1 MLTTVDVR
9 RDAKESPVLKI
20 DLLVTNANILTM
32 DDNQP
37 TASSVGVLG
46 GRIVAVGDEA
56 AGLTAR
62 RTVDLAGRTLVP
74 GFHDAHNH
82 MVFYGMSLDEL
93 DLSTPPINSLEEIYD
108 AIAARVAEVPAG
120 SWVIG
125 FGYDQNKLGGKHPSR
140 DVLDR
145 IAPDHLVWL
154 KHTSGHMCVVNSK
167 VLDLVDLDAAPPGGA
182 IVRDSAGVPTGLLQE
197 QAQGLVRSLVFP
209 YSHATLVSAITRA
222 SKEYAAQ
229 GLVGVHEAGIGGGW
243 IGNSTVELA
252 AYQAARDSGALMQ
265 RTTLMVVSDSLHRLD
280 RNAEDGPAY
289 GLELGIRT
297 GLGDDRLRIG
307 AMKVFSDGSLIG
319 HTAAMCNDF
328 SNDPGNSGFLQAEV
342 DQMRSVITGAHLA
355 GWQVATHAIGDKA
368 VGTVLDIY
376 EEVLSRYPRANHR
389 HRIEH
394 TGVCPPADV
403 ARIARLGVIPVPQGR
418 FIEEL
423 GDGMAEA
430 LGPERTEWCYRFK
443 SFLDAGI
450 TVPGSSDRPMVLG
463 SPLLGMQSMVT
474 RRTHAGSV
482 FGAAERVSALEALRC
497 YTMGSA
503 FAAFREESMGSITP
517 GKLADFAVLADDPTT
532 IDPEGIG
539 SIDVL
544 ATVINGD
551 TVYGSL

>member
-1 MLTTVDVR
+1 M
-9 RDAKESPVLKI
+9 KI

-32 DDNQP
+32 DDDLP

-56 AGLTAR
+56 AELTAR
-62 RTVDLAGRTLVP
+62 RTVDLAGATLVP

-82 MVFYGMSLDEL
+82 MVGYGMTLDEL
-93 DLSTPPINSLEEIYD
+93 NLRTPAINTLDELYD
-108 AIAARVAEVPAG
+108 AIVARVADVPAG
-120 SWVIG
+120 SWVVG
-125 FGYDQNKLGGKHPSR
+125 SGYDQNKLGGQHPHR
-140 DVLDR
+140 EVLDR

-154 KHTSGHMCVVNSK
+154 KHTSGHMCVVNGK
-167 VLDLVDLDAAPPGGA
+167 VLDSVDLDAAPPGGA
-182 IVRDSAGVPTGLLQE
+182 VVRDSSGVPTGLLQE

-209 YSHATLVSAITRA
+209 YSQATLVDAITRA
-222 SKEYAAQ
+222 SADYAAQ
-229 GLVGVHEAGIGGGW
+229 GLVGLTEAGIGGGW
-243 IGNSTVELA
+243 VGNSTVELA
-252 AYQAARDSGALMQ
+252 AYQAARDSGALLQ
-265 RTTLMVVSDSLHRLD
+265 RTTLMIVSDSLHPLD
-280 RNAEDGPAY
+280 RNVEDGPAY

-328 SNDPGNSGFLQAEV
+328 SNDPGNVGFLQDEV
-342 DQMRSVITGAHLA
+342 EHMRSVITGAHLA

-376 EEVLSRYPRANHR
+376 EEVLAKYPRADHR

-394 TGVCPPADV
+394 TGVCAPADV
-403 ARIARLGVIPVPQGR
+403 ERIAHLGVIPVPQGR

-423 GDGMAEA
+423 GDGMADA
-430 LGPERTEWCYRFK
+430 LGPERTDWCYRFK
-443 SFLDAGI
+443 GFLDAGI
-450 TVPGSSDRPMVLG
+450 TVPGSSDRPVVQG

-474 RRTHAGSV
+474 RRTRSGV
-482 FGAAERVSALEALRC
+482 LFGAAERVSALEALRC

-503 FAAFREESMGSITP
+503 YASFRENSMGSITP
-517 GKLADFAVLADDPTT
+517 GKLADFAVLAEDPTS

-551 TVYGSL
+551 TVYGDL

>member
-1 MLTTVDVR
+1 M
-9 RDAKESPVLKI
+9 KI

-46 GRIVAVGDEA
+46 GRIVAVGPDTE
-56 AGLTAR
+56 GLDAR
-62 RTVDLAGRTLVP
+62 RTVDLGGKTLVP

-82 MVFYGMSLDEL
+82 MVGYGMALDEIDLRAPAVNSLDEL
-93 DLSTPPINSLEEIYD
+93 YD
-108 AIAARVAEVPAG
+108 AVAARAADTPAG
-120 SWVIG
+120 SWIVG
-125 FGYDQNKLGGKHPSR
+125 SGYDQNKLGAQHPHR

-154 KHTSGHMCVVNSK
+154 KHTSGHMCVVNGK
-167 VLDLVDLDAAPPGGA
+167 VLDSVDLDSVPPGGA
-182 IVRDSAGVPTGLLQE
+182 IVRDSSGVPTGLLQE
-197 QAQGLVRSLVFP
+197 QAQGLVRTLVFP
-209 YSHATLVSAITRA
+209 YSQATLVDTISRA
-222 SKEYAAQ
+222 SAVYATQ
-229 GLVGVHEAGIGGGW
+229 GLVGLTEAGIGGGW
-243 IGNSTVELA
+243 VGNSTVEFA
-252 AYQAARDSGALMQ
+252 AYQAARDSGALLQ
-265 RTTLMVVSDSLHRLD
+265 RTTLMIVSDSLHPLD
-280 RNAEDGPAY
+280 RNVEDGPAY

-319 HTAAMCNDF
+319 HTAAMCHDF
-328 SNDPGNSGFLQAEV
+328 SNDPGNVGFLQDEV
-342 DQMRSVITGAHLA
+342 DHMRSVITGAHLA

-376 EEVLSRYPRANHR
+376 EEVLSKYPRANHR

-403 ARIARLGVIPVPQGR
+403 ERIARLGVIPVPQGR

-423 GDGMAEA
+423 GDGMADA

-443 SFLDAGI
+443 GFLDAGI
-450 TVPGSSDRPMVLG
+450 TVPGSSDRPVVQG
-463 SPLLGMQSMVT
+463 APLLGMQSMVT
-474 RRTHAGSV
+474 RRTRSGAV

-503 FAAFREESMGSITP
+503 YASFREDSTGSITP
-517 GKLADFAVLADDPTT
+517 GKLADFVVLAEDPTA

-544 ATVINGD
+544 ATVIGGD

>member
-1 MLTTVDVR
+1 M
-9 RDAKESPVLKI
+9 KI

-37 TASSVGVLG
+37 TASRLGVLG

-56 AGLTAR
+56 ADLIAQ

-82 MVFYGMSLDEL
+82 MVSYGMTLDEL
-93 DLSTPPINSLEEIYD
+93 DLRAPKVNTLDELYD
-108 AIAARVAEVPAG
+108 AIAARVADSPAG
-120 SWVIG
+120 SWIIG
-125 FGYDQNKLGGKHPSR
+125 SGYDQNKLDERHPHR
-140 DVLDR
+140 EVLDR

-167 VLDLVDLDAAPPGGA
+167 VLDLVDLDSVPPGGA
-182 IVRDSAGVPTGLLQE
+182 IVRDSSGIPTGLLQE
-197 QAQGLVRSLVFP
+197 QAQGLVRSLVYP
-209 YSHATLVSAITRA
+209 YSHATLTGAITRA
-222 SKEYAAQ
+222 SADYAAQ
-229 GLVGVHEAGIGGGW
+229 GLVGLTEAGIGGGW
-243 IGNSTVELA
+243 VGNSTVELA

-265 RTTLMVVSDSLHRLD
+265 RTTLMIVSDSLHPLD

-328 SNDPGNSGFLQAEV
+328 SNDAGNSGFLQAEV
-342 DQMRSVITGAHLA
+342 DQMRAVITGAHVA
-355 GWQVATHAIGDKA
+355 GWQVATHAIGDRA
-368 VGTVLDIY
+368 VGAVLDIY
-376 EEVLSRYPRANHR
+376 EEVLSKYPRANHR

-394 TGVCPPADV
+394 TGVCTPADV
-403 ARIARLGVIPVPQGR
+403 ERIARLGVIPVPQGR

-443 SFLDAGI
+443 GFLDAGI
-450 TVPGSSDRPMVLG
+450 TVPGSSDRPVVQG

-474 RRTHAGSV
+474 RRTRSGAI
-482 FGAAERVSALEALRC
+482 FAAAERISALEALRC

-503 FAAFREESMGSITP
+503 YASFREDSMGSITP
-517 GKLADFAVLADDPTT
+517 GKLADFVVLAEDPTA

-539 SIDVL
+539 AIDVL
-544 ATVINGD
+544 ATVINGE
-551 TVYGSL
+551 TVYGTL